1 MIKRILLAFTV
12 IFIFFTAATAQNTL
26 TLTLANFKKWAK
38 VVSNTGYPQSET
50 FNDKNLE
57 FRAKFMLTMEKV
69 FIVKV
74 TPLST
79 FEPLVQTLHNF
90 EKYEWNGLNTVYGN
104 IDKATYLII
113 EIPAKKFVFTIK
125 VDDKMKRT
133 ELEELAENIKFKQ
146 L

>member
-1 MIKRILLAFTV
+1 MTKRILLAFTV
-12 IFIFFTAATAQNTL
+12 ILIFLASATAQNTL
-26 TLTLANFKKWAK
+26 TLTLASFKKWSK
-38 VVSNTGYPQSET
+38 VISNTGYPQTET
-50 FNDKNLE
+50 SNDKNIE
-57 FRAKFMLTMEKV
+57 FRAKFLLTMEKA
-69 FIVKV
+69 FIVKI

-113 EIPAKKFVFTIK
+113 EMPARKFVFTIK
-125 VDDKMKRT
+125 VDEKMNRT
-133 ELEELAENIKFKQ
+133 DLEELAENIKYKQ

>member
-1 MIKRILLAFTV
+1 MIKKFLLAIAV
-12 IFIFFTAATAQNTL
+12 ISISFTAVIAQNTL
-26 TLTLANFKKWAK
+26 SLTLANFKKWAK
-38 VVSNTGYPQSET
+38 VISNTGYPQTET
-50 FNDKNLE
+50 FNDTNVE
-57 FRAKFMLTMEKV
+57 FRAKFMLTMEKA

-113 EIPAKKFVFTIK
+113 EMPAKKLVFTIK
-125 VDDKMKRT
+125 VDEKMKRT
-133 ELEELAENIKFKQ
+133 DLEELAENIKYQQ

>member
-12 IFIFFTAATAQNTL
+12 ILIFVASATAQNTL

-38 VVSNTGYPQSET
+38 VVSNTGYPQAET
-50 FNDKNLE
+50 FNDKNVE
-57 FRAKFMLTMEKV
+57 FRAKFMLTMEKAL
-69 FIVKV
+69 IVKV
-74 TPLST
+74 TPLSS

-104 IDKATYLII
+104 IDKATFLII
-113 EIPAKKFVFTIK
+113 EMPAKKLVFTIK

-133 ELEELAENIKFKQ
+133 ELEELAENIKYQQ